1 MDGGARGLAWFVV
14 GFWCV
19 RYVTGWGCASTP
31 CYMYVSGYSECAWTP
46 GGCCLGLS
54 RSPPIVF
61 STIMLRMRAATSYPA
76 PTVLLQ
82 GAVAPLTGER
92 RGQGDG

>member
-1 MDGGARGLAWFVV
+1 
-14 GFWCV
+14 
-19 RYVTGWGCASTP
+19 
-31 CYMYVSGYSECAWTP
+31 MYVSGVFGGAWTP

-61 STIMLRMRAATSYPA
+61 STIMLWIRAATSDPA
-76 PTVLLQ
+76 PTLLLQ